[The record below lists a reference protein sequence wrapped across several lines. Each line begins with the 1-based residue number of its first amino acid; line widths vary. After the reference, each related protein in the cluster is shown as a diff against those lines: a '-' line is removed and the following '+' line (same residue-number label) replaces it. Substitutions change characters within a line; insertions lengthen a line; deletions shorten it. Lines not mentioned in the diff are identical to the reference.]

1 MNELIQK
8 KLTKNDLKENIIKEN
23 IIKET
28 DAQLPYSRR
37 EIEED
42 MLEQICLIAN
52 AGAEITVEELCSR
65 MDMSRREVNFYLKQL
80 KVHGYIIREKVTST
94 GHQKDGSGSG
104 ISLTEFG
111 KITGEE
117 FQYRHEILTQFLQFV
132 GVSDEKAQ
140 EDACRMEHVVSE
152 ETVQQICNFVDYGD
166 TFERILKHSDLRSW
180 YQTGKYMFL
189 MGIYQIEKTCP
200 RRFARE
206 FDCFSENIWLHITED
221 KSSFE
226 LIKKED
232 TSAQNLWYKDPE
244 QGWIEAEEKM
254 GNPWIPSGA
263 FTFSTRCQDPI
274 IEGTALIA
282 FTRKGE
288 KPVDWNSREL
298 DVHIWKSEG

>member
-1 MNELIQK
+1 MLEQK
-8 KLTKNDLKENIIKEN
+8 LCSRM
-23 IIKET
+23 
-28 DAQLPYSRR
+28 AMSRR
-37 EIEED
+37 EI
-42 MLEQICLIAN
+42 
-52 AGAEITVEELCSR
+52 
-65 MDMSRREVNFYLKQL
+65 NFYLKQL

-94 GHQKDGSGSG
+94 GHQKDESGSG

-117 FQYRHEILTQFLQFV
+117 FQYRYEILTQFLQFV

-226 LIKKED
+226 LRKKED

-244 QGWIEAEEKM
+244 QGWIQAEEKM
-254 GNPWIPSGA
+254 GNPWIPSSV
-263 FTFSTRCQDPI
+263 FQFSTRCQDPI

>member
-1 MNELIQK
+1 MK
-8 KLTKNDLKENIIKEN
+8 KRMQTDFEE
-23 IIKET
+23 IKET
-28 DAQLPYSRR
+28 DTQLPSSRR

-52 AGAEITVEELCSR
+52 AGAEITVEKLCDR
-65 MDMSRREVNFYLKQL
+65 MDMSKREVTFYLKQL
-80 KVHGYIIREKVTST
+80 KTHGYVVREKDTCT
-94 GHQKDGSGSG
+94 GLQGRGAESG
-104 ISLTEFG
+104 IFLTELG

-132 GVSDEKAQ
+132 GVSEEKAK
-140 EDACRMEHVVSE
+140 EDACRMEHVISE

-166 TFERILKHSDLRSW
+166 TFERILKQSDLRIW
-180 YQTGKYMFL
+180 YRPGSYQFL

-206 FDCFSENIWLHITED
+206 FKHFSENIWLHVTED
-221 KSSFE
+221 ESSFE
-226 LIKKED
+226 LIKREGEA
-232 TSAQNLWYKDPE
+232 SSQNLWYKDPE
-244 QGWIEAEEKM
+244 QGWMQAEERM
-254 GNPWIPSGA
+254 GNPRIPSGA
-263 FTFSTRCQDPI
+263 FKFLTRCQDPI
-274 IEGTALIA
+274 IEGVALIA

>member
-1 MNELIQK
+1 MKEL
-8 KLTKNDLKENIIKEN
+8 THNDLTENL
-23 IIKET
+23 IKET
-28 DAQLPYSRR
+28 DMQLPSSRR

-52 AGAEITVEELCSR
+52 TGIQVTVEELCSR
-65 MDMSRREVNFYLKQL
+65 MDMTKREVSFYLKQL
-80 KVHGYIIREKVTST
+80 NAHGYIIREKNTHT
-94 GHQKDGSGSG
+94 GYQKDGTGSG

-166 TFERILKHSDLRSW
+166 TFERILKQSDLRSW
-180 YQTGKYMFL
+180 YRPGSYQFL
-189 MGIYQIEKTCP
+189 MGIYQIEKTYP

-206 FDCFSENIWLHITED
+206 FKRFSENIRLHVTED
-221 KSSFE
+221 ESSFE
-226 LIKKED
+226 LIKREGEA
-232 TSAQNLWYKDPE
+232 SAQNLWYKDPE
-244 QGWIEAEEKM
+244 QGWIQAEERM
-254 GNPWIPSGA
+254 ENPRIPSGA
-263 FTFSTRCQDPI
+263 FKFLTRCQDPI
-274 IEGTALIA
+274 IEGVALIA

>member
-1 MNELIQK
+1 MKESTQNI
-8 KLTKNDLKENIIKEN
+8 LKENEIKD
-23 IIKET
+23 IDT
-28 DAQLPYSRR
+28 QLPSSRR

-52 AGAEITVEELCSR
+52 VGAEITLEELCSR
-65 MDMSRREVNFYLKQL
+65 MDMTRREVNFYLKQMSA
-80 KVHGYIIREKVTST
+80 HGYIAREKGTHTESR
-94 GHQKDGSGSG
+94 KSEKSE
-104 ISLTEFG
+104 ILLTEFG

-132 GVSDEKAQ
+132 GVSDEKAE

-180 YQTGKYMFL
+180 YQPGRYRFL

-206 FDCFSENIWLHITED
+206 FERFSENIWLHITED
-221 KSSFE
+221 ESSFE
-226 LIKKED
+226 LPKKED
-232 TSAQNLWYKDPE
+232 EFSTQNLWYKDPE
-244 QGWIEAEEKM
+244 QGWIQAEEKM
-254 GNPWIPSGA
+254 GNPWIPSSV
-263 FTFSTRCQDPI
+263 FQFSTRCQDPI

-298 DVHIWKSEG
+298 VVHIWKSEG

>member
-1 MNELIQK
+1 MK
-8 KLTKNDLKENIIKEN
+8 KRMQTDFEE
-23 IIKET
+23 IKET
-28 DAQLPYSRR
+28 DTQLPSSRR

-52 AGAEITVEELCSR
+52 AGAEITVEELGGR
-65 MDMSRREVNFYLKQL
+65 MNMSRREVNFYLKQL
-80 KVHGYIIREKVTST
+80 KTHGYVVREKDTYT
-94 GHQKDGSGSG
+94 GLQGKEAESG
-104 ISLTEFG
+104 IFLTELG

-132 GVSDEKAQ
+132 GVSEEKAK
-140 EDACRMEHVVSE
+140 EDACRMEHVISE

-166 TFERILKHSDLRSW
+166 TFERILKQSDLRIW
-180 YQTGKYMFL
+180 YRPGSYQFL

-206 FDCFSENIWLHITED
+206 FKHFSENIWLHVTED
-221 KSSFE
+221 ESSFE
-226 LIKKED
+226 LIKREGEA
-232 TSAQNLWYKDPE
+232 SSQNLWYKDPE
-244 QGWIEAEEKM
+244 QGWMQAEERM
-254 GNPWIPSGA
+254 GNPRIPSGA
-263 FTFSTRCQDPI
+263 FKFLTRCQDPI
-274 IEGTALIA
+274 IEGVALIA

>member
-1 MNELIQK
+1 MK
-8 KLTKNDLKENIIKEN
+8 KLMQTDFGE
-23 IIKET
+23 IKET
-28 DAQLPYSRR
+28 DTQLPSSRR

-52 AGAEITVEELCSR
+52 AGAEITVEKLCDR
-65 MDMSRREVNFYLKQL
+65 MDMSKREVTFYLKQL
-80 KVHGYIIREKVTST
+80 KTHGYVVREKETYA
-94 GHQKDGSGSG
+94 GLQGRRAESG
-104 ISLTEFG
+104 IFLTELG

-132 GVSDEKAQ
+132 GVSEEKAK
-140 EDACRMEHVVSE
+140 EDACRMEHVISE

-166 TFERILKHSDLRSW
+166 TFERILKQSDLRSW
-180 YQTGKYMFL
+180 YRPGSYQFL

-206 FDCFSENIWLHITED
+206 FKRFSENICLNVTED
-221 KSSFE
+221 ESSFE
-226 LIKKED
+226 LIKMEGEA
-232 TSAQNLWYKDPE
+232 SSQNLWYKDPE
-244 QGWIEAEEKM
+244 QGWIQAEERM
-254 GNPWIPSGA
+254 GNPRIPFGA
-263 FTFSTRCQDPI
+263 FKFLTRCQDPI
-274 IEGTALIA
+274 IEGVALIA

>member
-1 MNELIQK
+1 MK
-8 KLTKNDLKENIIKEN
+8 KLMQTDFKE
-23 IIKET
+23 IKET
-28 DAQLPYSRR
+28 DTQLPSSRR

-52 AGAEITVEELCSR
+52 AGAEITVEKLCDR
-65 MDMSRREVNFYLKQL
+65 MDMSKREVTFYLKQL
-80 KVHGYIIREKVTST
+80 KTHGYVVREKDTCT
-94 GHQKDGSGSG
+94 GLQGRGAESG
-104 ISLTEFG
+104 IFLTELG

-132 GVSDEKAQ
+132 GVSEEKAK
-140 EDACRMEHVVSE
+140 EDACRMEHVISE

-166 TFERILKHSDLRSW
+166 TFERILKQSDLRSW
-180 YQTGKYMFL
+180 YRPGSYQFL

-206 FDCFSENIWLHITED
+206 FKRFSENICLNVTED
-221 KSSFE
+221 EISFE
-226 LIKKED
+226 LIKREGEA
-232 TSAQNLWYKDPE
+232 SSQNLWYKDPE
-244 QGWIEAEEKM
+244 QGWIQAEERM
-254 GNPWIPSGA
+254 GNPRIPSGA
-263 FTFSTRCQDPI
+263 FKFLTRCQDPI
-274 IEGTALIA
+274 IEGVALIA

>member
-1 MNELIQK
+1 MK
-8 KLTKNDLKENIIKEN
+8 KLMQTDFKKIM
-23 IIKET
+23 ET
-28 DAQLPYSRR
+28 DTQLPSSRR

-52 AGAEITVEELCSR
+52 AGAEITVEELCGR
-65 MDMSRREVNFYLKQL
+65 MNMSRREVNFCLKQL
-80 KVHGYIIREKVTST
+80 KNHGYVVGEKETYT
-94 GHQKDGSGSG
+94 GLQGKEAESG
-104 ISLTEFG
+104 IFLTELG

-132 GVSDEKAQ
+132 GVSDEKAE

-180 YQTGKYMFL
+180 YQPGRYRFL

-206 FDCFSENIWLHITED
+206 FERFSENIWLHITED
-221 KSSFE
+221 ESSFE
-226 LIKKED
+226 LPKKED
-232 TSAQNLWYKDPE
+232 EFSTQNLWYKDPE
-244 QGWIEAEEKM
+244 QGWIQAEEKM
-254 GNPWIPSGA
+254 GNPWIPSSV
-263 FTFSTRCQDPI
+263 FQFSTRCQDPI